1 MNLFLAL
8 IISLFATVLYA
19 DNVYQYTDS
28 KGQIVFTNKPV
39 KNAKKVKLPPI
50 SVYAAPM
57 SKNDYK
63 SKNYTNKP
71 NDNVAKIYVK
81 KSADNL
87 GTNEVG
93 RNEIL
98 NDELGKEKL
107 ALSDSQQALTQ
118 AKKTK
123 LPSEQNNPEL
133 YQQRIQSLQDAVTE
147 HQKNI
152 DILSK
157 QLGQK

>member
-1 MNLFLAL
+1 MNLLLAL
-8 IISLFATVLYA
+8 FISFFTTKIFA

-28 KGQIVFTNKPV
+28 KGQLVFTNKPV

-57 SKNDYK
+57 TKSDYK
-63 SKNYTNKP
+63 GKSYNSKP
-71 NDNVAKIYVK
+71 SDNVAKIYVK

-98 NDELGKEKL
+98 NDELAKEKL
-107 ALSDSQQALTQ
+107 ALNDSQQALAQ

-133 YQQRIQSLQDAVTE
+133 YQERIQGLQDAVTE

-157 QLGQK
+157 QLGLK